1 MFNELQKHGILLLS
15 VITKWPFTPKSE
27 QREIIREAVSLLG
40 GRSKP
45 IYRKSSKGYQAFE
58 CQPKKSYI
66 ILVNSKA
73 DKVLGIHV
81 GIGNINVLRKI
92 LITKLDEGSQSK
104 LIELYKDNL
113 GFWKNFGYSAIEILD
128 DIGIEASEV
137 FLTDEETKIYKQF
150 KNGDNLVKAAIPV
163 LKRII
168 DKHFPST

>member
-1 MFNELQKHGILLLS
+1 
-15 VITKWPFTPKSE
+15 
-27 QREIIREAVSLLG
+27 
-40 GRSKP
+40 
-45 IYRKSSKGYQAFE
+45 
-58 CQPKKSYI
+58 
-66 ILVNSKA
+66 
-73 DKVLGIHV
+73 
-81 GIGNINVLRKI
+81 
-92 LITKLDEGSQSK
+92 LDEGSQSK